1 MQKLIKTNHG
11 ELSTP
16 FFMPDATRAGIRGL
30 PMESVKKSGIQAL
43 CMNTYHLMLRPGV
56 EVVKKAG
63 GLHSFS
69 GWDGPILTDS
79 GGYQVFSLIH
89 SNPKLGKITE
99 EGAKF
104 RNVYSGEWKMLTPE
118 LSVQIQCDLGVDMMV
133 ILDDVRPNDR
143 SKAELDEAVDRT
155 IRWAK
160 RAWTEYKKQENCRG
174 WTPTSRPKIFAVIQG
189 GPYLDLR
196 QKCIDGLK
204 EIGDWDGYGFG
215 GLHIAS
221 DGSMM
226 DELVENIAKM
236 IPDNKLKFA
245 LGVGKPQDIEKFH
258 SYGWDMFDCTLPTR
272 DGRHGRVYLWN
283 NGTVKIE
290 NLNNATN
297 TNNPDTIE
305 QGCLCGCADY
315 SRAYLKHLL
324 QVSDQ
329 AAGAIIMQHNLYV
342 YAKLLQKLKNP

>member
-1 MQKLIKTNHG
+1 MKKLIKTNHG

-56 EVVKKAG
+56 EVVKSAG
-63 GLHSFS
+63 GLHNFS
-69 GWDGPILTDS
+69 GWGGPILTDS

-104 RNVYSGEWKMLTPE
+104 RNVYNGEWKMLTPE
-118 LSVQIQCDLGVDMMV
+118 LSIQTQCDLGVDMMV

-143 SKAELDEAVDRT
+143 SKEELSEAVERT

-160 RAWTEYKKQENCRG
+160 RAWIEYKKQWEQRG
-174 WTPTSRPKIFAVIQG
+174 WTVENHPKIFAVIQG

-196 QKCIDGLK
+196 QRCIDGLK
-204 EIGDWDGYGFG
+204 KVGDWDGYGFG

-226 DELVENIAKM
+226 DELVESIAKM
-236 IPDNKLKFA
+236 IPDDKLKFA
-245 LGVGKPQDIEKFH
+245 LGVGKPQDIEKFY

-283 NGTVKIE
+283 NGIVKIE
-290 NLNNATN
+290 NLNNAIN
-297 TNNPDTIE
+297 TNNLNTIE
-305 QGCLCGCADY
+305 QDCTCGCASY

-329 AAGAIIMQHNLYV
+329 AAGAMIMQHNLYV
-342 YAKLLQKLKNP
+342 YAKLLQKLK